1 MLTNC
6 SCCIIKPHL
15 LREKKA
21 GQVVQH
27 ILDAGFEISAMQMF
41 YLDKPTAVEFL
52 EVYKNVLP
60 EYSALTD
67 SLSQGACLVLEV
79 RQSSAV
85 EMFRETCG
93 PHDPEIARNLRPSS
107 LRARFGSDRVKNGV
121 HCTDLPEDGV
131 LECEYFFSIL
141 QK

>member
-6 SCCIIKPHL
+6 TCCIIKPHL

-52 EVYKNVLP
+52 EVYKV
-60 EYSALTD
+60 
-67 SLSQGACLVLEV
+67 SLS
-79 RQSSAV
+79 
-85 EMFRETCG
+85 
-93 PHDPEIARNLRPSS
+93 HNLRTCCPS
-107 LRARFGSDRVKNGV
+107 
-121 HCTDLPEDGV
+121 TLP
-131 LECEYFFSIL
+131 
-141 QK
+141 